1 VFAVGGVGRAP
12 GRRCGDGPRVIARRG
27 RNRHVPFMLT
37 VKAAMVPLR
46 GRSVSLRASSSV
58 TVEARRRRR
67 RASARSGARDRA
79 DAIFSGVTDGRSR
92 PTRGLGSIAQPSGTS
107 QPIKSVVRNRSRS
120 KRTFFSSVFSQPKL
134 QRRSIKK
141 TENAPARI
149 FLRKSCAHDRQ
160 STHHPLLRVYI
171 VSVHACDAPPLRA
184 FDDLP
189 PLAHDHQRAHHR
201 PLVDAQTREVLRE
214 VPLTRCRADGE
225 LLLDLRLH

>member
-1 VFAVGGVGRAP
+1 
-12 GRRCGDGPRVIARRG
+12 
-27 RNRHVPFMLT
+27 
-37 VKAAMVPLR
+37 MVPLR

-79 DAIFSGVTDGRSR
+79 RMRFFRESQTVVRARL
-92 PTRGLGSIAQPSGTS
+92 GLGSIAQPSGTS

-120 KRTFFSSVFSQPKL
+120 KRTFFSFFLQIFFTTSEAIDRSMKPKKRTRANFFASVAAHTTDNQINP
-134 QRRSIKK
+134 
-141 TENAPARI
+141 RI
-149 FLRKSCAHDRQ
+149 IRYYA
-160 STHHPLLRVYI
+160 YI
-171 VSVHACDAPPLRA
+171 VSVHACHAPPLRA

>member
-1 VFAVGGVGRAP
+1 
-12 GRRCGDGPRVIARRG
+12 
-27 RNRHVPFMLT
+27 M
-37 VKAAMVPLR
+37 R

-67 RASARSGARDRA
+67 RASARSGARPSL

-92 PTRGLGSIAQPSGTS
+92 PTRGLGSIAQA
-107 QPIKSVVRNRSRS
+107 KWHVAANKKRRS
-120 KRTFFSSVFSQPKL
+120 KSIEIQANVLFFSSVFFHNQKEGN
-134 QRRSIKK
+134 RSIE
-141 TENAPARI
+141 TEETHPRESFCVKAAHTTDNPRI
-149 FLRKSCAHDRQ
+149 IRYYA
-160 STHHPLLRVYI
+160 YI
-171 VSVHACDAPPLRA
+171 VSVHACHAPPLRA

-225 LLLDLRLH
+225 FLLDLRLD

>member
-1 VFAVGGVGRAP
+1 
-12 GRRCGDGPRVIARRG
+12 
-27 RNRHVPFMLT
+27 
-37 VKAAMVPLR
+37 MVPLR

-79 DAIFSGVTDGRSR
+79 RMRFFRE
-92 PTRGLGSIAQPSGTS
+92 S
-107 QPIKSVVRNRSRS
+107 QTVVRARLGTRIDRTAKWHVAANKKRRSKSIEIQANVLLVFFHNQKEGNRS
-120 KRTFFSSVFSQPKL
+120 
-134 QRRSIKK
+134 IE
-141 TENAPARI
+141 TEETHSRESFCVKAAHTTDNPRI
-149 FLRKSCAHDRQ
+149 IRYYA
-160 STHHPLLRVYI
+160 YI
-171 VSVHACDAPPLRA
+171 VSVHACHAPPLRA